1 MAAAVLPFGPPAGIQ
16 PAMADNANRSDKID
30 LNAAAP
36 QHLTQLPGIA
46 KNTAYNIVNHRN
58 RHGLFTAWE
67 ELIAVKDFPVE
78 KLEQIKQH
86 AMLGGIP
93 EIRRSRPRSVRK
105 GTRGYT
111 HKIRTTKSAKRLRGE

>member
-1 MAAAVLPFGPPAGIQ
+1 
-16 PAMADNANRSDKID
+16 MADNANLADKID

-58 RHGLFTAWE
+58 RHGLFTSWE
-67 ELIAVKDFPVE
+67 ELMAVKDFPVE
-78 KLEQIKQH
+78 KLERIKQH

-93 EIRRSRPRSVRK
+93 EIRRSQRPRSVGK

-111 HKIRTTKSAKRLRGE
+111 HKIRTTRNAKRLRGE